1 MILNIETTADVCS
14 VSLSEGNEVKALKES
29 AEGHSHATM
38 LTVCAGELLSEA
50 GLAVSDL
57 DAVSVSMGPGSYTGL
72 RIGVSTAKGLC
83 YGAGVPLLAVSTAEV
98 LVQAFLAAHAGDV
111 GPDWRLAPMID
122 ARRME
127 VYTALYDREG
137 TPCSEVHAEIV
148 TADSFSEALAAG
160 PVAFFGPGAM
170 KCADILTSD
179 TARFYDGIRASAAA
193 MATLSARALQERR
206 WCDVA
211 YFTPFYLKEF
221 MATTPRKK
229 W

>member
-29 AEGHSHATM
+29 AEGHNHATM
-38 LTVCAGELLSEA
+38 LTVCAGELLSGA
-50 GLAVSDL
+50 GLAVTDL
-57 DAVSVSMGPGSYTGL
+57 EAVSVSMGPGSYTGL

-83 YGAGVPLLAVSTAEV
+83 YGAGVPLVAVPTAEV
-98 LVQAFLAAHAGDV
+98 LVQAFLVAHAGDI
-111 GPDWRLAPMID
+111 GPEWRLMPMID

-127 VYTALYDREG
+127 VYTAMYDAAG
-137 TPCSEVHAEIV
+137 APCSEVHAEIV
-148 TADSFSEALAAG
+148 TADSFRGELSAG

-170 KCADILTSD
+170 KCADTVRSD
-179 TARFYDGIRASAAA
+179 NARFFGGIRASAAA
-193 MATLSARALQERR
+193 MAALSAREVRERR
-206 WCDVA
+206 WRDVA